1 MAGPSPAREVSA
13 VAPPSGRFEGLD
25 GLRGVAILLVLLWHT
40 AIVTRFPVEAM
51 GPLRPLVMSGWAG
64 VDLFF
69 ALSGFL
75 ITALLLREEQRSQ
88 AAGHGR
94 TFSAWRFYA
103 RRALRILPVFYAV
116 FLLKT
121 YFMSRYP
128 VFTSIRVT
136 ELWAAHSPLGLLPYA
151 TFWGTYFLGYLWPHF
166 GQQMPTHPGEAYDV
180 YWSLYVEE
188 HFYLLWP
195 LFLLLVRSSKLRLGI
210 SLAICL
216 LLPLL
221 RFWAVHR
228 QGDLFVLVQQVS
240 HYRID
245 SILWG
250 GVAALAFSR
259 LTELTLPARQRRLL
273 LGLAAAAVVA
283 LVLGGQLSM
292 RPRGT
297 ALGLGLGLTLLALG
311 TALLLVELVA
321 APRSRLCRALQWRP
335 LAVIGRL
342 SFAAYLIHMPMMD
355 LARAVF
361 FASPRGPHVG
371 NLLLAFVLF
380 AALTLVAAAVLHW
393 TIERPFLALKDRYL
407 R

>member
-1 MAGPSPAREVSA
+1 MGGPSPARFR
-13 VAPPSGRFEGLD
+13 GFD
-25 GLRGVAILLVLLWHT
+25 GLRGLAILLVLLWHT
-40 AIVTRFPVEAM
+40 AVVTRFPPEAM

-88 AAGHGR
+88 VAGQGR
-94 TFSAWRFYA
+94 RISLARFYA

-116 FLLKT
+116 FVLKT
-121 YFMSRYP
+121 YLLSRYP
-128 VFTSIRVT
+128 LFSSVRAAEV
-136 ELWAAHSPLGLLPYA
+136 WAADSPLGLLPYA
-151 TFWGTYFLGYLWPHF
+151 TFWGSYFLGYLWHHF
-166 GQQMPTHPGEAYDV
+166 GHQVPTHPGQAYDV

-195 LFLLLVRSSKLRLGI
+195 LFLLLVRSWKLRLGI
-210 SLAICL
+210 ALGICL

-221 RFWAVHR
+221 RFWAVNR
-228 QGDLFVLVQQVS
+228 QGDLFVLVQQIS

-250 GVAALAFSR
+250 ALGALAFAR
-259 LTELTLPARQRRLL
+259 LDELTLPTRRRRLL
-273 LGLAAAAVVA
+273 LGLVAAALVA
-283 LVLGGQLSM
+283 LVLTGHLSM
-292 RPRGT
+292 LPRGT
-297 ALGLGLGLTLLALG
+297 AFGLALGLTLLAVG
-311 TALLLVELVA
+311 TTLLLVDLVTA
-321 APRSRLCRALQWRP
+321 ADSGLCRALEWRP

-355 LARAVF
+355 LGREVF
-361 FASPRGPHVG
+361 FVDPRAPHLG
-371 NLLLAFVLF
+371 NLLAAFLLF
-380 AALTLVAAAVLHW
+380 AALSLLAAAVLHW
-393 TIERPFLALKDRYL
+393 TVERPFLALKDRYL